1 MKFFDI
7 PATVENVLA
16 AFEENVLGRNP
27 DIMAFVSLLNSFDS
41 SVSIA
46 LDASW
51 GAGKTFFV
59 KQTKLVLD
67 CFNPNIKVIDTSAS
81 DRVKKVVK
89 TLSKTEPELQP
100 FVTVYYDAWINDNDA
115 DPILSLVYSILKC
128 ADSDFSF
135 TDGQDIL
142 SAVTNIADALSGMP
156 ITTVL
161 SSLKGKDL
169 LESIRNKKA
178 FDTLVTEFLSSLL
191 PERGERLVVFVDELD
206 RCNPD
211 YAVKFLERIK
221 HYFCD
226 ERITFVFSVNMGELQ
241 HSIQHHYGN
250 NFDACRYLDRFFDLR
265 LDLPPANYNKYFDT
279 IGLNHD
285 RYFYDQVCQAVV
297 NTYNFSL
304 RETAKFFRLAKTA
317 AYESARSVGYS
328 FDRANDLFLQYI
340 LPVMIGGK
348 LNNHAKYTAFINGFD
363 GSMLFDFHEKNIELV
378 NRICSRYIPE
388 DANRNPVVTSLEFIE
403 QFYDAVFVEQYTN
416 KHIVELYEMDIY
428 KEHRSRFIRISNAL
442 SGLADYEI

>member
-1 MKFFDI
+1 M
-7 PATVENVLA
+7 
-16 AFEENVLGRNP
+16 
-27 DIMAFVSLLNSFDS
+27 
-41 SVSIA
+41 
-46 LDASW
+46 
-51 GAGKTFFV
+51 
-59 KQTKLVLD
+59 
-67 CFNPNIKVIDTSAS
+67 
-81 DRVKKVVK
+81 
-89 TLSKTEPELQP
+89 
-100 FVTVYYDAWINDNDA
+100 
-115 DPILSLVYSILKC
+115 YSILKC

-265 LDLPPANYNKYFDT
+265 LDLP
-279 IGLNHD
+279 
-285 RYFYDQVCQAVV
+285 VV

>member
-7 PATVENVLA
+7 PATEENVLA

-41 SVSIA
+41 STSIA

-59 KQTKLVLD
+59 KQTKMVLD
-67 CFNPNIKVIDTSAS
+67 CYNPNIKVIDSTAS

-89 TLSKTEPELQP
+89 NLSKTELELQP
-100 FVTVYYDAWINDNDA
+100 FVTVYYDAWINDNDE

-128 ADSDFSF
+128 ADSDFNF
-135 TDGQDIL
+135 IVGQGIL
-142 SAVTNIADALSGMP
+142 SAVTNIADVLSGLP
-156 ITTVL
+156 ITSVL

-169 LESIRNKKA
+169 LESIRSKKA

-226 ERITFVFSVNMGELQ
+226 DRITFVFSVNMGELQ

-265 LDLPPANYNKYFDT
+265 LDLPPANYSQYHNQ
-279 IGLNHD
+279 IGLQNSRH
-285 RYFYDQVCQAVV
+285 FYDQVCQAVIR
-297 NTYNFSL
+297 TYKFSL

-317 AYESARSVGYS
+317 AYEPTHR
-328 FDRANDLFLQYI
+328 
-340 LPVMIGGK
+340 
-348 LNNHAKYTAFINGFD
+348 
-363 GSMLFDFHEKNIELV
+363 GSGPSYDV
-378 NRICSRYIPE
+378 NRTVK
-388 DANRNPVVTSLEFIE
+388 NG
-403 QFYDAVFVEQYTN
+403 Q
-416 KHIVELYEMDIY
+416 
-428 KEHRSRFIRISNAL
+428 
-442 SGLADYEI
+442 